1 MYTCGRTCTQLNY
14 MYIILHIVVVKEVI
28 IKNGLVS
35 LFYTV
40 VIVEVSYMFNSLILK
55 LWHFRIIKNYS
66 YLRTISTIMGNF
78 AASRHGRMYR
88 VVFENKNLLK
98 FI

>member
-1 MYTCGRTCTQLNY
+1 MYSSCVYMYTCGRTCTAK
-14 MYIILHIVVVKEVI
+14 LHVHHTTHLVVVKEVI

-35 LFYTV
+35 LFY
-40 VIVEVSYMFNSLILK
+40 SNLK